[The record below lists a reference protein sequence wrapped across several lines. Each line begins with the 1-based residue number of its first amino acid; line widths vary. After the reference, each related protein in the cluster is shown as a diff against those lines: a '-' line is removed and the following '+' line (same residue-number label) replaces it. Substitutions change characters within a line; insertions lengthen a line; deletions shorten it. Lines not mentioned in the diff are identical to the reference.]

1 MGIIRHSD
9 RRGVIGAGNWI
20 VDHLN
25 KIDRW
30 PAENELCN
38 IIGNKK
44 SPGGG
49 PCNVLFDL
57 AALQTD
63 LPLYAAG
70 RLGSDTDGDWMMA
83 EIAGR
88 NIDSRFMRRSA
99 GKNTSFTEVMENAGR
114 RTFFHCR
121 GANAEL
127 SVDDLADIDVPA
139 AIFYLGY
146 LLLLDRLDAA
156 DPEYGTASARLLA
169 AMCRK
174 GYFTVVDMVSEA
186 RKKFTKIVPAALPH
200 IDALVINE
208 IEAGYASGIEL
219 RRTDGMLM
227 RDALR
232 PAGQALLQAGVRK
245 LVAIHFPEGAYGL
258 TRTEEY
264 FQPSYHLPPERIVG
278 STGAGDAF
286 CAGLIYGLHEQK
298 TLAESLRMGVVS
310 ARFNLL
316 SAEASAGAPTDTQL
330 KAYVKTI
337 RHDCEYSFEKGLR
350 MGNLINSRKEGR
362 CR

>member
-1 MGIIRHSD
+1 MGFIRHRD

-38 IIGNKK
+38 IIGNRK

-70 RLGSDTDGDWMMA
+70 RLGSDADGDWMMA
-83 EIAGR
+83 EIAR
-88 NIDSRFMRRSA
+88 RDIDGRFMRRSI
-99 GKNTSFTEVMENAGR
+99 GENTSYTEVMETAGR
-114 RTFFHCR
+114 RTFFHNR

-127 SVDDLADIDVPA
+127 SFEDLAGIDVPA
-139 AIFYLGY
+139 SIFYLGY

-156 DPEYGTASARLLA
+156 DPEYGTAAARLLA
-169 AMCRK
+169 VMRQK
-174 GYFTVVDMVSEA
+174 GFFTVVDMVSEA
-186 RKKFTKIVPAALPH
+186 REKFTKIVPAALPH
-200 IDALVINE
+200 INALVLNE
-208 IEAGYASGIEL
+208 IEAGHVSGIEL
-219 RRTDGMLM
+219 RRADGTLA
-227 RDALR
+227 RDAMR
-232 PAGQALLQAGVRK
+232 PAGQALLQAGVRD

-258 TRTEEY
+258 TREEEY
-264 FQPSYHLPPERIVG
+264 FQPAYHLAPERIVG

-298 TLAESLRMGVVS
+298 ALSESLRLGVVS

-316 SAEASAGAPTDTQL
+316 SEETSAGAPSKIAL
-330 KAYVKTI
+330 EAAL
-337 RHDCEYSFEKGLR
+337 EK
-350 MGNLINSRKEGR
+350 IST
-362 CR
+362 